1 VPGRPADRGSAVVDF
16 VLVSPMLVLVGVAV
30 LQLVLALVV
39 KTTLTTAAVEGAR
52 AAALAGSAPAMGEA
66 RVRQVLAGTVAE
78 PSLVAVDVHPERE
91 DGVPVM
97 AARIEYRLPFL
108 GLIAPVTLTV
118 DGHVLIEGVA

>member
-1 VPGRPADRGSAVVDF
+1 
-16 VLVSPMLVLVGVAV
+16 MLVLVGVAV

-78 PSLVAVDVHPERE
+78 PSLIAVNVHPERE